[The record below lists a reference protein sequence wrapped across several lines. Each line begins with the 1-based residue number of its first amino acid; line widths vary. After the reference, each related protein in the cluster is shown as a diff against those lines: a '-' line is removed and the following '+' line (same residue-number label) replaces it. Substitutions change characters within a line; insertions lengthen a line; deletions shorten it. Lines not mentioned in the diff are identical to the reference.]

1 MRVLIAA
8 SEAVPFAKTGGLAD
22 VTGALLKVFRGTA
35 GAEPV
40 LMLPLYQGV
49 KEQFNLTDTGIRL
62 SIPAGASRHEGRIWG
77 HNSAYLIECD
87 EFFDRAELYG
97 TKESDYPDN
106 PERFV
111 FFCRA
116 ALEACMALDLR
127 PDVIH
132 CNDWQTALMP
142 AYIQS
147 IYNNDF
153 FRKTAS
159 VLTIHNLGYQGIF
172 DPASFSFT
180 GLGSEWFSAEGLE
193 FYGKINFLKAGLV
206 SADIITTVSQTYS
219 REILTPEYGF
229 GLDGVLKKRAPDI
242 FSVLNGIDT
251 KEWDPETD
259 KQIAAN
265 YSRSA
270 PEGKALCREALLR
283 DCGLKAVESDSPVV
297 SFVGRLSEQKGIDII
312 LEAFDDILS
321 AGAVLIVLGKGDE
334 RYQSGLARAAARH
347 KGRVFVRIGYD
358 DAFSRSIYAGS
369 DMFLMPS
376 RYEPCGLG
384 QLIAMRY
391 GTVPIARKTGGLA
404 DTISDYQPSDGSGTG
419 FLFEEYKAS
428 SLMSSLRQ
436 AISVYT
442 DKDRWNG
449 LVMNTLGSDFSWE
462 GSAARYLE
470 IYRAAF
476 DRRK

>member
-49 KEQFNLTDTGIRL
+49 TEQFNLTDTGIRL
-62 SIPAGASRHEGRIWG
+62 SIPVGASRHEGRIWG

-172 DPASFSFT
+172 DPASFSSQDSAANGSVPKVLSFT
-180 GLGSEWFSAEGLE
+180 G
-193 FYGKINFLKAGLV
+193 
-206 SADIITTVSQTYS
+206 
-219 REILTPEYGF
+219 RLTF
-229 GLDGVLKKRAPDI
+229 
-242 FSVLNGIDT
+242 
-251 KEWDPETD
+251 
-259 KQIAAN
+259 
-265 YSRSA
+265 
-270 PEGKALCREALLR
+270 
-283 DCGLKAVESDSPVV
+283 
-297 SFVGRLSEQKGIDII
+297 
-312 LEAFDDILS
+312 
-321 AGAVLIVLGKGDE
+321 
-334 RYQSGLARAAARH
+334 
-347 KGRVFVRIGYD
+347 
-358 DAFSRSIYAGS
+358 
-369 DMFLMPS
+369 
-376 RYEPCGLG
+376 
-384 QLIAMRY
+384 
-391 GTVPIARKTGGLA
+391 
-404 DTISDYQPSDGSGTG
+404 
-419 FLFEEYKAS
+419 
-428 SLMSSLRQ
+428 LRQ
-436 AISVYT
+436 DSFPQT
-442 DKDRWNG
+442 
-449 LVMNTLGSDFSWE
+449 S
-462 GSAARYLE
+462 
-470 IYRAAF
+470 
-476 DRRK
+476 